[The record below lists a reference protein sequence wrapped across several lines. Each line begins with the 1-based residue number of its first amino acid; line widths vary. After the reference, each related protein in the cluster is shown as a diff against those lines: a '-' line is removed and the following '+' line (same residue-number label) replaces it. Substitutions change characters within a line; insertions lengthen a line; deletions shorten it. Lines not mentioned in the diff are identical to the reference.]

1 MIDIK
6 LNIGLS
12 GYDVIAEY
20 IRQFW
25 QCNNLVETVM
35 FSIGTSYDGH
45 SYTTHNE
52 IADPINGDGI
62 EFLNDW
68 WEGERYLRLGG
79 IRSIDSIKLDISEEG
94 EVKMSQIEKRLGK
107 IDFAEFGILKDYPFL
122 IGLHLGFSMGGC
134 GVMDGGQYTVNISP
148 ECRWK
153 DVSREVAVTSVVE
166 KVNRILSD
174 AKVCYVSDLVN
185 KPVEV
190 TLENGRFKSF
200 RILTEVL

>member
-1 MIDIK
+1 MKVIDSEKIISVLEGIK
-6 LNIGLS
+6 LYLPDRS
-12 GYDVIAEY
+12 GICPKKFFDRTCMDEVIRR
-20 IRQFW
+20 IR
-25 QCNNLVETVM
+25 VS
-35 FSIGTSYDGH
+35 SI
-45 SYTTHNE
+45 E
-52 IADPINGDGI
+52 
-62 EFLNDW
+62 
-68 WEGERYLRLGG
+68 
-79 IRSIDSIKLDISEEG
+79 LDISEKG

-122 IGLHLGFSMGGC
+122 IGIHLGFSMGGC

-148 ECRWK
+148 ECCWK